1 MKSVCNRFR
10 FLPSFPVHPPHGILL
25 ACLLVCAAGT
35 SHGEDALYTTSFEDA
50 KAGPLSEWV
59 DGEAVWSYPDAEI
72 QSKIQRT
79 GKLALHLHGG
89 DSRLVTLSLD
99 GGLRNAKGMEF
110 YAERWTRKTPFKLM
124 AQLRID
130 GEWQDL
136 KDLSETV
143 QVGKNISQRVALKF
157 PVGKQVT
164 GIRFSC
170 DSPANS
176 GFLIDDFKLLA
187 DSPTETSVKTASER
201 IKEQHDTT
209 ALFVSG
215 SKIGNEVCHTFR
227 IPALITAK
235 NGDLIALADARYKN
249 GADLIHVRDI
259 DIVMRRSRDN
269 GKTWEPIQKIAA
281 FGNGRP
287 ASDASLVL
295 HHKTGEIFCFYNYMD
310 QDKSKKEFRLF
321 VQKSSD
327 DGKTWSRALDITDSL
342 VQPGWDKLD
351 FKFITSGR
359 GCSTRDGKILHTLVH
374 LKYGVFVIVSEDHG
388 RTWKTLPTPVK
399 PADESK
405 IIELADGS
413 WMINSRVNGSGAR
426 WVHRSTDQGKTW
438 QSEKDLQ
445 LIDPSCNG
453 AIVRYSSTAD
463 GASKNRLLFS
473 NANSAAGRKN
483 LTVKFSHDEGR
494 TWSEG
499 KVVDP
504 GGSAY
509 SDLTVLADGSI
520 GILYEPGHQEVRF
533 TRITLEDLTDGADK
547 SEPARIRR

>member
-1 MKSVCNRFR
+1 MKFVCFCFR
-10 FLPSFPVHPPHGILL
+10 RVPSFPVLPRFGVVL
-25 ACLLVCAAGT
+25 ASFLAAAAT
-35 SHGEDALYTTSFEDA
+35 SHSQETLYSTSFEEA
-50 KAGPLSEWV
+50 KEGPLTEWV
-59 DGEAVWSYPDAEI
+59 HGEAVWSSQNAEI
-72 QSKIQRT
+72 QSKIKRT
-79 GKLALHLHGG
+79 GKLAVRIQGG
-89 DSRLVTLSLD
+89 DARVLTLSLD
-99 GGLRNAKGMEF
+99 GGLRNARGMEF
-110 YAERWTRKTPFKLM
+110 HAERWTRKPPFKLTVEV
-124 AQLRID
+124 RID
-130 GEWQDL
+130 GAWTML

-143 QVGKNISQRVALKF
+143 QIGNNISQRVALKF
-157 PVGKQVT
+157 PEGKQVT
-164 GIRFSC
+164 GVRFTC
-170 DSPANS
+170 DSPDNS
-176 GFLIDDFKLLA
+176 GFLMDDFKLLA
-187 DSPTETSVKTASER
+187 DSPAETSVKVASVP
-201 IKEQHDTT
+201 IKAQHDTT

-215 SKIGNEVCHTFR
+215 SRIGNDVCHTFR

-269 GKTWEPIQKIAA
+269 GKTWDPVKKIAA

-295 HHKTGEIFCFYNYMD
+295 HHKTGDIFCFYNYMD
-310 QDKSKKEFRLF
+310 QDKSKKEFRLY
-321 VQKSSD
+321 VQRSSD
-327 DGKTWSRALDITDSL
+327 HGKTWSRALDITDSL
-342 VQPGWDKLD
+342 VQPGWGKLD

-374 LKYGVFVIVSEDHG
+374 LKHGVFVIMSEDDG

-426 WVHRSTDQGKTW
+426 WVHRSSDQGKTW
-438 QSEKDLQ
+438 QSEKDMQ

-473 NANSAAGRKN
+473 NANSSAGRKN
-483 LTVKFSHDEGR
+483 LTVKISYDEGR

-504 GGSAY
+504 GNSAY
-509 SDLTVLADGSI
+509 SDMTVLADGSI

-547 SEPARIRR
+547 SEAAKIRR

>member
-1 MKSVCNRFR
+1 MRSVCTRFR
-10 FLPSFPVHPPHGILL
+10 FVPSFPVHPPHGIVLAGLL
-25 ACLLVCAAGT
+25 ACSCHA
-35 SHGEDALYTTSFEDA
+35 EEALYSTSFEGA
-50 KAGPLSEWV
+50 KDGPLSEWV
-59 DGEAVWSYPDAEI
+59 DGEAVWTSQEAEI
-72 QSKIQRT
+72 QSKIKRT
-79 GKLALHLHGG
+79 GKLAMRIQGG
-89 DSRLVTLSLD
+89 DARVLTLSLD

-110 YAERWTRKTPFKLM
+110 YAERWTRKPPFKLTVDV
-124 AQLRID
+124 RID
-130 GEWQDL
+130 GEWKVL

-143 QVGKNISQRVALKF
+143 QTGNNISQRVALKF
-157 PVGKQVT
+157 PEGKQVT
-164 GIRFSC
+164 GVRFGC

-176 GFLIDDFKLLA
+176 GLLMDDFKLLA
-187 DSPTETSVKTASER
+187 DSPTEISVKVASEP
-201 IKEQHDTT
+201 IKSLHDTT

-235 NGDLIALADARYKN
+235 NGDIIALADARYKN

-287 ASDASLVL
+287 ASDPSLVL
-295 HHKTGEIFCFYNYMD
+295 HHKTGDIFCFYNYMD

-321 VQKSSD
+321 VQRSSD
-327 DGKTWSRALDITDSL
+327 HGKTWSRALDITDSL
-342 VQPGWDKLD
+342 VQPGWGKLD

-374 LKYGVFVIVSEDHG
+374 LKHGVFVIVSEDHG

-405 IIELADGS
+405 IIELNDGT

-426 WVHRSTDQGKTW
+426 WVHRSSDQGKTW
-438 QSEKDLQ
+438 QSEKDMQ

-473 NANSAAGRKN
+473 NANSAGGRKN
-483 LTVKFSHDEGR
+483 LTIKISYDEGR

-504 GGSAY
+504 GNSAY
-509 SDLTVLADGSI
+509 SDMTVLADGSI

-533 TRITLEDLTDGADK
+533 TRITLEDLTDGADQ
-547 SEPARIRR
+547 SERARTHR